1 MSKNK
6 IRFMILDFRLK
17 KVVRGLI
24 KSLLLIVLFI
34 HNDSFVFAQD
44 LLVTNNKKK
53 ILKFNIKKEIG
64 PAIWRQTMQAFEK
77 AEEKQV
83 DYILIHMNTYGGLV
97 ESADS
102 IRTKI
107 LNSEIPVFV
116 FIDNNAASA
125 GALIAISCDSI
136 YMRPGANIGA
146 ATVVNQ
152 TGEAVPDKYQ
162 SYMRSTM
169 RATAE
174 AHGKDTII
182 NGKDTTIRWFRDPRI
197 AEAMVDP
204 RKMVEGVIDSGEVL
218 TFTTSEAMKHYYCE
232 GIADNVEEVM
242 ELCGV
247 KEYTIIEYKPTQ
259 LEKVMGL
266 LVSPYLQGILI
277 MIIIGGIYFE
287 LQTPGVGFPL
297 AAAILAAIIYF
308 APLYLE
314 GIAQNWEILLF
325 VVGIGLLLVEIFA
338 IPGFGLAGISG
349 IILAILGLAL
359 SMSEGDIV
367 IIEEGL
373 KFNLEPFAKS
383 LFVVLIS
390 MFLSITLSLLLSQRI
405 VKTNLFA
412 RIALNKVQN
421 TSEGYIGVS
430 TEQTAMIGKQ
440 GVAFTVL
447 RPSGKVQI
455 DDEIY
460 DAKALTGYIEQGEQI
475 EVVRYGIAQLY
486 VKKV

>member
-1 MSKNK
+1 
-6 IRFMILDFRLK
+6 MILDFRLNRELGKFLIFFLLFTYSSNFIVAQDTIVSAKTK
-17 KVVRGLI
+17 KVLKLDI
-24 KSLLLIVLFI
+24 KR
-34 HNDSFVFAQD
+34 
-44 LLVTNNKKK
+44 
-53 ILKFNIKKEIG
+53 EIG
-64 PAIWRQTMQAFEK
+64 PAIWRQTKQAFKK
-77 AEEKQV
+77 ANEKQV

-97 ESADS
+97 DAADS

-152 TGEAVPDKYQ
+152 SGEAVPDKYQ

-182 NGKDTTIRWFRDPRI
+182 NGKDTTYRWIRDPKI

-204 RKMVEGVIDSGEVL
+204 RKRVEGVSDSGEVL
-218 TFTTSEAMKHYYCE
+218 TLTASEAMKHHYCE
-232 GIADNVEEVM
+232 GTADNIEEVM
-242 ELCGV
+242 ELCGIQD
-247 KEYTIIEYKPTQ
+247 YTIIEYKPTQ
-259 LEKVMGL
+259 LERFMGL

-287 LQTPGVGFPL
+287 LQTPGIGFPI
-297 AAAILAAIIYF
+297 AASFIAAIIYF

-314 GIAQNWEILLF
+314 GIAQNWEILIF
-325 VVGIGLLLVEIFA
+325 VIGIILILIEIFA
-338 IPGFGLAGISG
+338 IPGFGVAGILG
-349 IILAILGLAL
+349 IIMTVLGLTL
-359 SMSEGDIV
+359 SMSVGDIV
-367 IIEEGL
+367 IL
-373 KFNLEPFAKS
+373 KDGFKLNLEPFAKS
-383 LFVVLIS
+383 LFVVMIS
-390 MFLSITLSLLLSQRI
+390 IFLSITISLLLSQRI
-405 VKTNLFA
+405 VKTNMFS

-421 TSEGYIGVS
+421 TDEGYIGVS
-430 TEQTAMIGKQ
+430 TMQSSLIGAN

-447 RPSGKVQI
+447 RPSGKVLI
-455 DDEIY
+455 NDELF
-460 DAKALTGYIEQGEQI
+460 DAKALTGYIDEGEQI
-475 EVVRYGIAQLY
+475 KVVRYDMAQLY